1 MVTSLADSLA
11 SLLYNYQI
19 MKFVGEHGIPAYG
32 IIMYVFNIF
41 AAIYY
46 GYVLGIFPSFSF
58 QYGAGNHE
66 KLKNLY

>member
-1 MVTSLADSLA
+1 
-11 SLLYNYQI
+11 